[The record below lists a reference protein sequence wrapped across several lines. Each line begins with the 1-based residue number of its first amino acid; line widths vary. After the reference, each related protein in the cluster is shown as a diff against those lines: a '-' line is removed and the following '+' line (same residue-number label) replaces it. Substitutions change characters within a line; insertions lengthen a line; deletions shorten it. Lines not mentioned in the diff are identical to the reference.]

1 MLLMMMMSM
10 GRDYVSE
17 LLPPK
22 GLLFILQV
30 IYEHEKTWWNY
41 IDREKL
47 LIRPSELSV
56 NLASSHSVTKQEGL
70 EKEMNFPLRCIFV
83 HTSKGYVTCHKIIR
97 HGANSFTSPS
107 KEGVLR
113 NFIVP
118 KIPLFSG
125 GVEPAK
131 LGSIGKHGN

>member
-1 MLLMMMMSM
+1 MLLMMIMSM

-30 IYEHEKTWWNY
+30 IYEHEKIWWND
-41 IDREKL
+41 IDRENL
-47 LIRPSELSV
+47 LIHPSELSV
-56 NLASSHSVTKQEGL
+56 NLTSSHLVTKQEGL

-83 HTSKGYVTCHKIIR
+83 HTLKCYVTCHKIIR
-97 HGANSFTSPS
+97 PGANSFTYPS

-113 NFIVP
+113 NFIAP
-118 KIPLFSG
+118 KSPLFSA